1 VNSGSLE
8 KWLFKYP
15 NACYASYYFENYLS
29 GLHTPDEA
37 VWALLFF
44 SSFTPTAINYIYYMN
59 DKNGS
64 CPLATFG
71 HIYYMNDMDRRCPG
85 RARASFGKQRFF
97 ELETN
102 ISMYRV
108 LFSLDLCAS
117 DFFEHACKRLVYDD
131 KGDSIYWLHT
141 TYGLNWLSTASHVV
155 IQFLFRSV
163 SGYEWT
169 RRKGAQKILALPA
182 LSKVRSHWKFVDW
195 LDTLSGRNWITS
207 VHGLKWLMSDPV
219 FVYRKRIYRSGVV
232 YKKVTDVIFIRKLIE
247 MERNICSY
255 CLTNKIRIPF
265 PLRDYQREDL
275 PATRCARFVFELYG
289 CSC

>member
-1 VNSGSLE
+1 MNSGSLE

-44 SSFTPTAINYIYYMN
+44 SSFTPTAINYIHFMN

-71 HIYYMNDMDRRCPG
+71 HIYYMNDMDRRCPR
-85 RARASFGKQRFF
+85 RARASFGKQQFF

-169 RRKGAQKILALPA
+169 RRIGAQKILALPA

-195 LDTLSGRNWITS
+195 LETQSGLEWLKS
-207 VHGLKWLMSDPV
+207 DQGLDWLISDPV
-219 FVYRKRIYRSGVV
+219 FVYRKSRRRLNRVL
-232 YKKVTDVIFIRKLIE
+232 YKNITDVLFIRKLIE
-247 MERNICSY
+247 SDKAIRLHY
-255 CLTNKIRIPF
+255 KNKKVNCPF
-265 PLRDYQREDL
+265 
-275 PATRCARFVFELYG
+275 TARGHRHFVHRYVYFSFVFDEFLL
-289 CSC
+289 